1 MADLSED
8 TEVKVATDGD
18 WYQPFHII
26 HTDNCEAAQHFVDS
40 FYPTL
45 GNPKTRATIPS
56 FYIKPTLVS
65 PQRPDINLNGNVM
78 TEPSEVQKIFEAQI
92 PKAHYEV
99 QSFDCHLVNPN
110 YNVGL
115 DDAALAPSK
124 DGKKMSIVVM
134 VSGSVK
140 YYKSSDE
147 EEARVEAR
155 GFTETFVLVPNQE
168 AQNPK
173 AAKGLKRWLIQS
185 QNFRL
190 VL

>member
-1 MADLSED
+1 M
-8 TEVKVATDGD
+8 
-18 WYQPFHII
+18 
-26 HTDNCEAAQHFVDS
+26 DS

-45 GNPKTRATIPS
+45 GNPKTRVTIPS

-65 PQRPDINLNGNVM
+65 PQIPDINLNGNVM
-78 TEPSEVQKIFEAQI
+78 TEPSEVQKIFETQI

-115 DDAALAPSK
+115 DDAALSPNK
-124 DGKKMSIVVM
+124 DGRKMSIVVM

-140 YYKSSDE
+140 YYKSSE
-147 EEARVEAR
+147 EDDARAEAR
-155 GFTETFVLVPNQE
+155 GFTETFVLVPNQD
-168 AQNPK
+168 AQNPT
-173 AAKGLKRWLIQS
+173 AAKGLKRWLIRS

>member
-1 MADLSED
+1 MADLPED
-8 TEVKVATDGD
+8 TEVKVATD
-18 WYQPFHII
+18 
-26 HTDNCEAAQHFVDS
+26 AAQYFVES
-40 FYPTL
+40 FYPAL
-45 GNPKTRATIPS
+45 GNPKTKATITS
-56 FYIKPTLVS
+56 FYIRPTLAS
-65 PQRPDINLNGNVM
+65 PQRPDITLNGNVM
-78 TEPSEVQKIFEAQI
+78 TDPSEVQKIFETQI

-115 DDAALAPSK
+115 DDAALGPNK
-124 DGKKMSIVVM
+124 DGKKMSIVVL

-140 YYKSSDE
+140 YYKSSED
-147 EEARVEAR
+147 EEARVEPR

-168 AQNPK
+168 AQGPK

>member
-1 MADLSED
+1 MADISED
-8 TEVKVATDGD
+8 TEVKVATD
-18 WYQPFHII
+18 
-26 HTDNCEAAQHFVDS
+26 AAQHFVDT

-45 GNPKTRATIPS
+45 GNPKTKATIAS

-65 PQRPDINLNGNVM
+65 PQRPDITLNGNVM
-78 TEPSEVQKIFEAQI
+78 TDPSEVQKMFETQI
-92 PKAHYEV
+92 PKAFYEV
-99 QSFDCHLVNPN
+99 QSFDCHIVNPN

-115 DDAALAPSK
+115 DDAALGPNK

-140 YYKSSDE
+140 YYKTSEE
-147 EEARVEAR
+147 EEARAEAR
-155 GFTETFVLVPNQE
+155 GFTETFVLVPNQD

>member
-1 MADLSED
+1 MLYSDL
-8 TEVKVATDGD
+8 
-18 WYQPFHII
+18 
-26 HTDNCEAAQHFVDS
+26 CEAAQLFVDA

-45 GNPKTRATIPS
+45 GNPKTRGNITS
-56 FYIKPTLVS
+56 FYIKPTLTS
-65 PQRPDINLNGNVM
+65 PQRPDIALNGNVISD
-78 TEPSEVQKIFEAQI
+78 PSEVQKIFETQI

-99 QSFDCHLVNPN
+99 QSFDCHVINPN

-115 DDAALAPSK
+115 DDAELGPSK
-124 DGKKMSIVVM
+124 DGKKMSIIAM

-140 YYKSSDE
+140 YYKSSED
-147 EEARVEAR
+147 EEARAEPR

-168 AQNPK
+168 AQGPK
-173 AAKGLKRWLIQS
+173 AAKGLKGWLIQS

>member
-1 MADLSED
+1 VE
-8 TEVKVATDGD
+8 
-18 WYQPFHII
+18 
-26 HTDNCEAAQHFVDS
+26 S

-45 GNPKTRATIPS
+45 GSPSARTHITS

-65 PQRPDINLNGNVM
+65 PQKPDITLNGNVM
-78 TEPSEVQKIFEAQI
+78 SDPLEVQKIFETQI
-92 PKAHYEV
+92 PKAYYEV
-99 QSFDCHLVNPN
+99 QSFDCHVVNPN
-110 YNVGL
+110 YNVSV
-115 DDAALAPSK
+115 DDSALGPNK

-140 YYKSSDE
+140 YFKSSDD
-147 EEARVEAR
+147 EEARAELR

-173 AAKGLKRWLIQS
+173 AAKGIRKWLIQS